1 MNDSS
6 KKKIDQDLK
15 AFTTRNFT
23 HPTECRNLE
32 QIRFYI
38 HELCSKIQELERRF
52 DYVPGW
58 AYQLL
63 SQYKAKQNA
72 LVLRDFRNTYQR

>member
-1 MNDSS
+1 MTDSS
-6 KKKIDQDLK
+6 KRKIEQDLK

-23 HPTECRNLE
+23 APTECRNLE

-38 HELCSKIQELERRF
+38 HELCGKIQDLERRF

-63 SQYKAKQNA
+63 SQYKSKLNA
-72 LVLRDFRNTYQR
+72 LVLREFRNTYHR